1 MAYNNNDIIVIPDIH
16 GRQFWRRA
24 VELYPD
30 ADTIF
35 LGDYHDPYPAEGIT
49 NEESLANLRELL
61 DYVKSHDNVHLLMGN
76 HDLNY
81 FADFGKKV
89 RYDEKNTRTIRSL
102 LTEILPRMTIATTRI
117 VSGKT
122 VFFSHSPV
130 LVDWVKDAGVSDD
143 VPTLVKTLNDSIKN
157 LDTDPSE
164 AVKLL
169 RYVPSYRGGEASF
182 GSPTWTDVRELDN
195 DGKQI
200 IDTIDYSIFAHTR
213 VNPPR
218 ITSKWADLDSQRAF
232 RLTQELKLIEI

>member
-49 NEESLANLRELL
+49 NEESLANLRELF

-89 RYDEKNTRTIRSL
+89 RYDEKKYPDNQVITDRN
-102 LTEILPRMTIATTRI
+102 IAKNYYRNDTHSQWQDRFLQPQ
-117 VSGKT
+117 SGI
-122 VFFSHSPV
+122 
-130 LVDWVKDAGVSDD
+130 G
-143 VPTLVKTLNDSIKN
+143 
-157 LDTDPSE
+157 
-164 AVKLL
+164 
-169 RYVPSYRGGEASF
+169 
-182 GSPTWTDVRELDN
+182 
-195 DGKQI
+195 
-200 IDTIDYSIFAHTR
+200 
-213 VNPPR
+213 
-218 ITSKWADLDSQRAF
+218 
-232 RLTQELKLIEI
+232 

>member
-1 MAYNNNDIIVIPDIH
+1 MDYNNDIIVIPDIH
-16 GRQFWRRA
+16 GRRFWRRA
-24 VELYPD
+24 VELYTD

-35 LGDYHDPYPAEGIT
+35 LGDYHDPYAAEGIT
-49 NEESLANLRELL
+49 NDESLANLRELFG
-61 DYVKSHDNVHLLMGN
+61 YVKSHDNVHLLMGN

-89 RYDEKNTRTIRSL
+89 RYDEENARTVKSL
-102 LTEILPRMTIATTRI
+102 LTEMLPRMTIATTRI

-122 VFFSHSPV
+122 VFFSHSLV

-157 LDTDPSE
+157 LDTGPSE

-169 RYVPSYRGGEASF
+169 RYVPSYRGGKAPF
-182 GSPTWTDVRELDN
+182 GSPTWADVRELDN

-213 VNPPR
+213 VNLPR
-218 ITSKWADLDSQRAF
+218 ITSTWADLDSQRAF
-232 RLTQELKLIEI
+232 RLTPELTFIEI

>member
-16 GRQFWRRA
+16 GRRFWRRA

-35 LGDYHDPYPAEGIT
+35 LGDYHDPYAAEGIT
-49 NEESLANLRELL
+49 NDESLANLRELFG
-61 DYVKSHDNVHLLMGN
+61 YVKSHDNVHLLMGN

-89 RYDEKNTRTIRSL
+89 RYDEENARTVKSL
-102 LTEILPRMTIATTRI
+102 LTEMLPRMTIATTRI

-130 LVDWVKDAGVSDD
+130 LFDWVKDAGVSDD

-157 LDTDPSE
+157 LDTGPSE

-169 RYVPSYRGGEASF
+169 RYVPSYRGGKAPF
-182 GSPTWTDVRELDN
+182 GSPTWADVRELDN

-213 VNPPR
+213 VNLPR
-218 ITSKWADLDSQRAF
+218 ITSTWADLDSQRAF
-232 RLTQELKLIEI
+232 RLTPELTFIEI